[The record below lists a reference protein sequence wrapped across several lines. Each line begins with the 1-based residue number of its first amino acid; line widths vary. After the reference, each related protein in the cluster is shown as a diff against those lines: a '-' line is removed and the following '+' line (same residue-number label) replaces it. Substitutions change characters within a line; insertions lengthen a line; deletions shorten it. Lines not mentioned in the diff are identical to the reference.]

1 MRNLTR
7 LRQEID
13 AEYEEYQKNPE
24 YDLDEFYSKLS
35 EFVEGVIIRT
45 VQWKNYVDKDVVG
58 NLTQETLLAILE
70 KGMGSYENKGAK
82 FTTYC
87 DVIAKNKAIDWIR
100 KQRKS
105 PMNLEEGMEQQS
117 QHFQDRNIYGSP
129 ERLILKYEYQL
140 EQIAMVKKYLKLLMD
155 WPQKPYRTV
164 SCGYTLVLFQKYHPH
179 SKELSSPKWA
189 YETLQKR
196 SVEQGAE
203 DFLTEMQGWLSDF
216 SFLWGA
222 DFIRAMSEEENQ
234 VLIKDIIFGER
245 FQVKDFEN
253 WSRRL
258 QPKIKQRLLEECN
271 RTDNMWSKE
280 WEG

>member
-87 DVIAKNKAIDWIR
+87 DVIAKNKAMDWLR
-100 KQRKS
+100 KQRRRM
-105 PMNLEEGMEQQS
+105 MNLEEGMEQ
-117 QHFQDRNIYGSP
+117 HPGYFQDKNIYSSP
-129 ERLILKYEYQL
+129 EKLILKYEYQL
-140 EQIAMVKKYLKLLMD
+140 EQVEMVKKYLKLLMN

-164 SCGYTLVLFQKYHPH
+164 SCAYTLVLFQKYHPR

-189 YETLQKR
+189 YETLQKS
-196 SVEQGAE
+196 SVEQGAIE
-203 DFLTEMQGWLSDF
+203 FLGELLDWLRDSTIMWGNDFYK
-216 SFLWGA
+216 
-222 DFIRAMSEEENQ
+222 AMSEEEDG
-234 VLIKDIIFGER
+234 ICIRDIIFGER

-258 QPKIKQRLLEECN
+258 QPKIKQRLLEECSL
-271 RTDNMWSKE
+271 TDNMWSKE